1 MGKIRMFE
9 DFVPVGFGTNNL
21 TSFAA
26 SGRNINT
33 GYNMDAFV
41 GPALEET
48 CNKVAEQA
56 YAYEAND
63 NPEHTAEGYIK
74 EAKDLINKRIDE
86 ACEGY
91 GATNEASDYEFD
103 PNAAAQ
109 RLKKREQENI
119 QRYRAAQDRGDNYAI
134 ALYEL
139 KIKMDK
145 IDLEGLKV
153 QTAIHDLKKKY
164 GK

>member
-1 MGKIRMFE
+1 MSLPTF
-9 DFVPVGFGTNNL
+9 
-21 TSFAA
+21 
-26 SGRNINT
+26 
-33 GYNMDAFV
+33 
-41 GPALEET
+41 
-48 CNKVAEQA
+48 
-56 YAYEAND
+56 ND
-63 NPEHTAEGYIK
+63 Y
-74 EAKDLINKRIDE
+74 L
-86 ACEGY
+86 
-91 GATNEASDYEFD
+91 NEASDYEFD
-103 PNAAAQ
+103 PSATAQ

-119 QRYRAAQDRGDNYAI
+119 QRYRAAQDRGDNFAI

>member
-1 MGKIRMFE
+1 MSLPTF
-9 DFVPVGFGTNNL
+9 
-21 TSFAA
+21 
-26 SGRNINT
+26 
-33 GYNMDAFV
+33 
-41 GPALEET
+41 
-48 CNKVAEQA
+48 
-56 YAYEAND
+56 ND
-63 NPEHTAEGYIK
+63 Y
-74 EAKDLINKRIDE
+74 L
-86 ACEGY
+86 
-91 GATNEASDYEFD
+91 NEASDYEFN
-103 PNAAAQ
+103 PSEAAA